1 MRRLEANGTTI
12 AYARSGTGPPIVL
25 MHGAEADH
33 SMFAALTAQL
43 EKNLT
48 VIAYDQRDSGDT
60 RNPGQPYTLEDMG
73 DDAAALIEGLG
84 FEKAHVYGTSLGSL
98 IAQSLAVHH
107 PMRVDRLVLAAAIR
121 IGRTLP
127 EIAPATARRVSE
139 LRADRARNAEEIAR
153 IFYPE
158 AHLAAHPEA
167 VELFKLQRRTAE
179 QQQRRAALLGPA
191 PMLGLSRITA
201 PTLVLA
207 GREDRLVPCAHSL
220 SIAQEIRGA
229 QTSILEG
236 VGHVNAIQAPEQV
249 AQAIFQ
255 FLGVAPR

>member
-25 MHGAEADH
+25 MHGADADH
-33 SMFAALTAQL
+33 SMFAALVTQL
-43 EKNLT
+43 EKRLT
-48 VIAYDQRDSGDT
+48 VIAYDQRDSGET
-60 RNPGQPYTLEDMG
+60 NNPDRLYTLEDMG
-73 DDAAALIEGLG
+73 DDADALIEGLG

-107 PMRVDRLVLAAAIR
+107 PERVDRLVLAAAIR
-121 IGRTLP
+121 VGRTLA
-127 EIAPATARRVSE
+127 EIAPDTARRLSE
-139 LRADRARNAEEIAR
+139 LRTDRARNAEEIAR

-158 AHLAAHPEA
+158 AHLAARPEA
-167 VELFKLQRRTAE
+167 VELFKFQRRTPN

-191 PMLGLSRITA
+191 RILDLSRITA

-220 SIAQEIRGA
+220 SVAEEIRQA
-229 QTSILEG
+229 QTSVLEG
-236 VGHVNAIQAPEQV
+236 VGHVNAIQAPERV
-249 AQAIFQ
+249 AQVIFQ
-255 FLGVAPR
+255 FLGVA

>member
-12 AYARSGTGPPIVL
+12 AYARTGAGPPIVL
-25 MHGAEADH
+25 MHGAEADR
-33 SMFAALTAQL
+33 SMFAPLAAQL
-43 EKNLT
+43 EQRLT

-73 DDAAALIEGLG
+73 DDAAALIKGLG
-84 FEKAHVYGTSLGSL
+84 IEKAHVYGTSLGSL

-107 PMRVDRLVLAAAIR
+107 PECVDRLVLAAAIR

-127 EIAPATARRVSE
+127 EIAPETARRLQE
-139 LRADRARNAEEIAR
+139 LRADRVKNVEQIAR

-158 AHLAAHPEA
+158 PHLAAHPEA
-167 VELFKLQRRTAE
+167 IELFKIQRRTLE
-179 QQQRRAALLGPA
+179 QQQRRAALLGPT
-191 PMLGLSRITA
+191 PLLDLSRVTA

-220 SIAQEIRGA
+220 SIAEEIRGA

-236 VGHVNAIQAPEQV
+236 VGHVNAIQAPAEV
-249 AQAIFQ
+249 AQVIFR
-255 FLGVAPR
+255 FLGVA

>member
-12 AYARSGTGPPIVL
+12 AYARTGAGPPIVL

-33 SMFAALTAQL
+33 SMFASLAAQL
-43 EKNLT
+43 EERLT

-60 RNPGQPYTLEDMG
+60 RNPEHPYTLEDMG
-73 DDAAALIEGLG
+73 DDAAALIAGLG
-84 FEKAHVYGTSLGSL
+84 MEKAHIYGTSLGSL

-107 PMRVDRLVLAAAIR
+107 PERVDCLVLAAAIR
-121 IGRTLP
+121 IGRTLA
-127 EIAPATARRVSE
+127 EIAPETQRRVQE
-139 LRADRARNAEEIAR
+139 LRADRVRNAEEIAR

-167 VELFKLQRRTAE
+167 SELFKIQHRTPA
-179 QQQRRAALLGPA
+179 QQQRRAALLGPT
-191 PMLGLSRITA
+191 PLLDLSQITA

-220 SIAQEIRGA
+220 SIAEEIPGT

-236 VGHVNAIQAPEQV
+236 VGHVNAIQAPALV
-249 AQAIFQ
+249 AQVMFP
-255 FLGVAPR
+255 FLGVT